1 MYISH
6 FGNNILLTLCFVLML
21 RLLTIFFIEIYS
33 YKHGKRLSY
42 NLASKRN
49 EPIDFLDHEFDKH
62 KAYHANR
69 QCVRLSFQVA
79 ECRFHRST
87 GLGYCTDEVI
97 YVLLIKNVRLS
108 LIVDQYICKT
118 KNKKKT
124 RLSNVNANLSLSYSN
139 LLKWTIIFIS
149 YFNMVALTV

>member
-1 MYISH
+1 MHISH
-6 FGNNILLTLCFVLML
+6 FGNIILLTLCFVLML

-49 EPIDFLDHEFDKH
+49 EPIDFLDHEFDKR
-62 KAYHANR
+62 KAYHVNR

-79 ECRFHRST
+79 KCRFHRST
-87 GLGYCTDEVI
+87 GLGYCTDEFI

-118 KNKKKT
+118 KKKKKT

-139 LLKWTIIFIS
+139 LRKWTIIFIS

>member
-1 MYISH
+1 M
-6 FGNNILLTLCFVLML
+6 ML

-97 YVLLIKNVRLS
+97 YVLLIKNVSLS

-118 KNKKKT
+118 KNKKK
-124 RLSNVNANLSLSYSN
+124 NA
-139 LLKWTIIFIS
+139 IIKC
-149 YFNMVALTV
+149 

>member
-1 MYISH
+1 MVKGYLIILRRKETS
-6 FGNNILLTLCFVLML
+6 LLT
-21 RLLTIFFIEIYS
+21 
-33 YKHGKRLSY
+33 
-42 NLASKRN
+42 
-49 EPIDFLDHEFDKH
+49 FLDHEFDKH

-69 QCVRLSFQVA
+69 QCVGLSFQVV

-97 YVLLIKNVRLS
+97 YVLLIKNVSLS

-118 KNKKKT
+118 KNLKKKT

-139 LLKWTIIFIS
+139 LLK
-149 YFNMVALTV
+149 